1 MPVELVNPETLPK
14 AEAYAQVGVATG
26 SRTVYVSGQVART
39 ADGAPVG
46 KDDLAAQVEQAFSNL
61 VAALTAVGAD
71 YTDVAKLTIYLVDWT
86 PERWAPSSRGPG
98 GSLSG
103 WGSTRSGR
111 RRCSAWPP
119 CPSLICWSRSRRSPS
134 CPDRLS
140 GARAKPEQAAVRKA
154 STPWGPPAR
163 GVD

>member
-86 PERWAPSSRGPG
+86 PDKMGAFVEGAGRVAQRLGINPIRPATLLGVAA
-98 GSLSG
+98 LSE
-103 WGSTRSGR
+103 
-111 RRCSAWPP
+111 
-119 CPSLICWSRSRRSPS
+119 
-134 CPDRLS
+134 PDLLVEIE
-140 GARAKPEQAAVRKA
+140 AIAVL
-154 STPWGPPAR
+154 P
-163 GVD
+163 

>member
-14 AEAYAQVGVATG
+14 VEAYAQVGVATG

-71 YTDVAKLTIYLVDWT
+71 YSDVAKLTIYLVDLT
-86 PERWAPSSRGPG
+86 PDKMGPFVEG
-98 GSLSG
+98 A
-103 WGSTRSGR
+103 TRVAQRHGINPVR
-111 RRCSAWPP
+111 PTT
-119 CPSLICWSRSRRSPS
+119 LIGVAALAE
-134 CPDRLS
+134 PDLLVEIE
-140 GARAKPEQAAVRKA
+140 AIAVL
-154 STPWGPPAR
+154 P
-163 GVD
+163 